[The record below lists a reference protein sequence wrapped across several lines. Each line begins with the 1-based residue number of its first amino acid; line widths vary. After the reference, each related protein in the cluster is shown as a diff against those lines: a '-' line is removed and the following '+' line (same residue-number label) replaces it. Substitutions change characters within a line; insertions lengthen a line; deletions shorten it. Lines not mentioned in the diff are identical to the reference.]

1 MAVDKLTPRYLN
13 KDNDPRVLKS
23 IELVDALNIRVS
35 NDDDGNA
42 GVVKNIKGNTV
53 VAYKNT
59 SLFSNHLIGS

>member
-35 NDDDGNA
+35 NEDGGNA
-42 GVVKNIKGNTV
+42 
-53 VAYKNT
+53 
-59 SLFSNHLIGS
+59 